1 MFSESLCTRSAKL
14 EEKTRLRSRLA
25 AAIVAFEKNGHG
37 RRMGEARRGEA
48 RRGRE
53 RDRDRERRADRLF
66 EEKAGDQESRRI
78 GARNGA

>member
-37 RRMGEARRGEA
+37 RRMGEARRGEK
-48 RRGRE
+48 RE
-53 RDRDRERRADRLF
+53 REIEIEREEPTVFSKRRLGTR
-66 EEKAGDQESRRI
+66 SR
-78 GARNGA
+78 GASVHGTVHN